1 MILMMKRNVG
11 RPPVTPTPGGQSSI
25 TMKIPSEFK
34 QQVLD
39 QSQAYGM
46 TITEYI
52 QTLVDRDAA

>member
-11 RPPVTPTPGGQSSI
+11 RPPVIPTPGGQSSI

>member
-1 MILMMKRNVG
+1 MKVA
-11 RPPVTPTPGGQSSI
+11 
-25 TMKIPSEFK
+25 SEFK

-52 QTLVDRDAA
+52 QTLVDRDVA

>member
-1 MILMMKRNVG
+1 MMKRNVG
-11 RPPVTPTPGGQSSI
+11 RPPVIPTPGEQSSI

-52 QTLVDRDAA
+52 LTLVERDAA